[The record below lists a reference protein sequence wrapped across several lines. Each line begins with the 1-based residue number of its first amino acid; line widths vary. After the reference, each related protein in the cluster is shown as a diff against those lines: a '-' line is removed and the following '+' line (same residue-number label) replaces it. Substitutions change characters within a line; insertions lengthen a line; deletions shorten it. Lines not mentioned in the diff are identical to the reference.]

1 MATTIGTQTSTA
13 VNADR
18 LFYGSCFALITTAFT
33 FSIRAGILP
42 QLGAEFGLSA
52 EQLGWVTAMW
62 FTGFPISMIIFGL
75 LYHTVGPKLIM
86 SVAFVCHM
94 LGILLTIYA
103 GGYTTLLISSLLLG
117 IGNGCTEAAC
127 NPMIADTYS
136 GVTMNKMLNRFHMW
150 FPGGLA
156 IGYLV
161 SKFMTDAGFSWQSQ
175 IWIFVIPT
183 VIYAFLFFGQTFP
196 KPKIAAAASLSQNL
210 RAMATPL
217 FIFIAIL
224 MAFTAISE
232 FAPQNWY
239 TLVLAQSGVEPLYI
253 GALVAALMAIG
264 RYFGG
269 PLIHRLDQTG
279 VLLGGAIF
287 TLIGLYLFSTV
298 TGAMAYFAAVVYA
311 IGLCYFWP
319 TMIGFVAE
327 RIPKSGALGMS
338 IVGGMGMF
346 SNSIFSPVTGRWIDN
361 ERAEKT
367 AAGLTGNELEL
378 AVGQDVLL
386 KMTAFPIVLVV
397 AFAILL
403 FWVRSRKA
411 SHVDGTEIPAPGA
424 SL

>member
-1 MATTIGTQTSTA
+1 MIGSTVNATQTN

-18 LFYGSCFALITTAFT
+18 LFYGSCFALITTAFS
-33 FSIRAGILP
+33 FSIRAGILE
-42 QLGAEFGLSA
+42 QLGTDFGLSA
-52 EQLGWVTAMW
+52 QQLGFINSMW
-62 FTGFPISMIIFGL
+62 FLGFPLSMIIGGL
-75 LYHTVGPKLIM
+75 VYYSVGPKTIM
-86 SVAFVCHM
+86 TVAFICHA
-94 LGILLTIYA
+94 LGIVLTLFA
-103 GGYTTLLISSLLLG
+103 GGFATLLISTLLIG

-136 GVTMNKMLNRFHMW
+136 GVKMNKMLNRFHMW

-156 IGYLV
+156 IGFLV
-161 SKFMTDAGFSWQSQ
+161 SKFMTGAGLSWQAQ
-175 IWIFVIPT
+175 ILVIVIPT
-183 VIYAFLFFGQTFP
+183 VIYAILFFGQTFP
-196 KPKIAAAASLSQNL
+196 RPKVAGVTSISQNF

-217 FIFIAIL
+217 FIFIAIF

-232 FAPQNWY
+232 FGPTQWY

-253 GALVAALMAIG
+253 AALVAALMAFG

-287 TLIGLYLFSTV
+287 TLIGIYLFATV
-298 TGAMAYFAAVVYA
+298 TGAMAYLAAVIYA

-327 RIPKSGALGMS
+327 RIPRSGALGMS

-346 SNSIFSPVTGRWIDN
+346 ANFFFNPIIGGWIDN
-361 ERAEKT
+361 ERIEKS
-367 AAGLTGNELEL
+367 AAGLTGNALEL

-386 KMTAFPIVLVV
+386 KMTAFPITLII
-397 AFAILL
+397 AFTILL
-403 FWVRSRKA
+403 FWVRSRKGTHA
-411 SHVDGTEIPAPGA
+411 DGTELAAPGG

>member
-1 MATTIGTQTSTA
+1 MATAISTQTSA

-18 LFYGSCFALITTAFT
+18 LFYGSCFALITTGFS

-42 QLGAEFGLSA
+42 QLGAEYGLSA
-52 EQLGWVTAMW
+52 EQLGFINSMW
-62 FTGFPISMIIFGL
+62 FLGFPISMIIGGL
-75 LYHTVGPKLIM
+75 VYYSIGPKIIM
-86 SVAFVCHM
+86 QVAFVCHA
-94 LGILLTIYA
+94 LGILLTLLA
-103 GGYTTLLISSLLLG
+103 GGFATLLISTLLIG

-127 NPMIADTYS
+127 NPMIADMYS
-136 GVTMNKMLNRFHMW
+136 GEKMNKMLNRFHMW
-150 FPGGLA
+150 FPGSLFLGFL
-156 IGYLV
+156 I
-161 SKFMTDAGFSWQSQ
+161 SKFMTDAALPWQAQ
-175 IWIFVIPT
+175 ILVIIIPT

-196 KPKIAAAASLSQNL
+196 KAKVAESTSLAQNL

-232 FAPQNWY
+232 FGPSQWY

-253 GALVAALMAIG
+253 AALVAFLMAFG

-287 TLIGLYLFSTV
+287 TLIGIYLFSTV
-298 TGAMAYFAAVVYA
+298 TGPLAYLAAVIYA

-346 SNSIFSPVTGRWIDN
+346 SNSIFNPFIGNWIDN
-361 ERAEKT
+361 ERAEQT

-378 AVGQDVLL
+378 AVGQNVLL
-386 KMTAFPIVLVV
+386 TMTIFPIVLVI
-397 AFAILL
+397 AFTVLL
-403 FWVRSRKA
+403 FWVRSRKG
-411 SHVDGTEIPAPGA
+411 SHVDGTELAAPG
-424 SL
+424 SSM

>member
-1 MATTIGTQTSTA
+1 MLPSFVMRWA
-13 VNADR
+13 
-18 LFYGSCFALITTAFT
+18 FYSPFLPGGFA
-33 FSIRAGILP
+33 
-42 QLGAEFGLSA
+42 
-52 EQLGWVTAMW
+52 
-62 FTGFPISMIIFGL
+62 
-75 LYHTVGPKLIM
+75 
-86 SVAFVCHM
+86 
-94 LGILLTIYA
+94 
-103 GGYTTLLISSLLLG
+103 TLLISTLLIG

-156 IGYLV
+156 IGFLI
-161 SKFMTDAGFSWQSQ
+161 SKFMTDAGLPWQAQ
-175 IWIFVIPT
+175 ILVIVIPT

-196 KPKIAAAASLSQNL
+196 KAKVAESTSLSQNF
-210 RAMATPL
+210 RAMITPL
-217 FIFIAIL
+217 FLFIFVL

-232 FAPQNWY
+232 FGPSQWY

-253 GALVAALMAIG
+253 AALVAALMAFG

-269 PLIHRLDQTG
+269 PLIHKFDQTG
-279 VLLGGAIF
+279 VLLGGAVF
-287 TLIGLYLFSTV
+287 TLIGIYLFSTV
-298 TGAMAYFAAVVYA
+298 TGAMAYLAAIVYA

-346 SNSIFSPVTGRWIDN
+346 SNSIFNPVIGRWIDT

-367 AAGLTGNELEL
+367 TAGLTGNELEL

-386 KMTAFPIVLVV
+386 KMTAFPIVLVI
-397 AFAILL
+397 AFTILL
-403 FWVRSRKA
+403 FWVRSRKG

>member
-1 MATTIGTQTSTA
+1 MISSSIGTIQTT
-13 VNADR
+13 VNADP
-18 LFYGSCFALITTAFT
+18 LFYVSCFALITTVFS
-33 FSIRAGILP
+33 FSIRACILP
-42 QLGAEFGLSA
+42 QLGAQYGLSA
-52 EQLGWVTAMW
+52 EQLGFINSMW
-62 FTGFPISMIIFGL
+62 FLGFPISMIVGGL
-75 LYHTVGPKLIM
+75 VYYSVGPKTIM
-86 SVAFVCHM
+86 TVAFICHA
-94 LGILLTIYA
+94 LGIVLTLLA
-103 GGYTTLLISSLLLG
+103 GGFATLLISTLLIG

-136 GVTMNKMLNRFHMW
+136 GVKMNKMLNRFHMW
-150 FPGGLA
+150 FPGSLA
-156 IGYLV
+156 IGFLI
-161 SKFMTDAGFSWQSQ
+161 SKFMTDAGLPWQAQ
-175 IWIFVIPT
+175 ILVIVIPT
-183 VIYAFLFFGQTFP
+183 VIYAILFFGQTFP
-196 KPKIAAAASLSQNL
+196 KAKVAGATSISQNF

-217 FIFIAIL
+217 FIFIAIF

-232 FAPQNWY
+232 FGPQQWY

-253 GALVAALMAIG
+253 AALVAALMAFG

-269 PLIHRLDQTG
+269 PLIHRFDQTG

-298 TGAMAYFAAVVYA
+298 TGAMAYVAAVVYA

-327 RIPKSGALGMS
+327 RIPRSGALGMS

-346 SNSIFSPVTGRWIDN
+346 SNSIFNPFIGRWIDT

-367 AAGLTGNELEL
+367 AAGLSGNALEL

-386 KMTAFPIVLVV
+386 KMTAFPITLVI
-397 AFAILL
+397 AFIIPL
-403 FWVRSRKA
+403 FWVRSRKGTHA
-411 SHVDGTEIPAPGA
+411 DGTELAAPGS

>member
-1 MATTIGTQTSTA
+1 
-13 VNADR
+13 
-18 LFYGSCFALITTAFT
+18 
-33 FSIRAGILP
+33 
-42 QLGAEFGLSA
+42 
-52 EQLGWVTAMW
+52 
-62 FTGFPISMIIFGL
+62 
-75 LYHTVGPKLIM
+75 
-86 SVAFVCHM
+86 M
-94 LGILLTIYA
+94 LGILLTIFA

-150 FPGGLA
+150 FPGGMA
-156 IGYLV
+156 IGYLT

-183 VIYAFLFFGQTFP
+183 IIYAFLFFGQTFP
-196 KPKIAAAASLSQNL
+196 KAKVAAATSLSQNL

-224 MAFTAISE
+224 MSFTAISE
-232 FAPQNWY
+232 FAPQAWY

-253 GALVAALMAIG
+253 AALVAALMAVG

-269 PLIHRLDQTG
+269 PLIHKFDQTG
-279 VLLGGAIF
+279 VLLGAAIF

-298 TGAMAYFAAVVYA
+298 TGAMAYLAAVVYA
-311 IGLCYFWP
+311 VGLCYIWP

-346 SNSIFSPVTGRWIDN
+346 ANFIFGPITGRWIDN
-361 ERAEKT
+361 ERVEKT
-367 AAGLTGNELEL
+367 AAGLTGNALEL

-386 KMTAFPIVLVV
+386 KMTAFPITLVI
-397 AFAILL
+397 AFTILL
-403 FWVRSRKA
+403 FWVRSRKGRHA
-411 SHVDGTEIPAPGA
+411 DGTELAAPGS